1 VKVLRA
7 PDGADVERPYE
18 INLWEVSSPQGTA
31 IDAPL
36 DPALYGIDPLSY
48 LQ

>member
-1 VKVLRA
+1 VKVLRSA
-7 PDGADVERPYE
+7 DGADVERPYE
-18 INLWEVSSPQGTA
+18 INLWEGASPQATA

-36 DPALYGIDPLSY
+36 DPVLYGIDPLSY